1 MNSLAALGLTLA
13 VFLLLGVPVVAT
25 LVRVFLVQTEIAG
38 PARQQEVV
46 TYVTERTDPHDTVL
60 VWGANT
66 VVNFLADRRSP
77 TQFHYGYPLIVPD
90 ELSDEYILEAVRD
103 LERIGDEAK
112 KIAKLALKLTE
123 EGPAPRG
130 YFELRHIGAAVS
142 EMLHDA
148 LDAFTRLDVDAALE
162 VVRRDKTVD
171 QEYRSATRELVTYMM
186 EDPRNI
192 TFCIHLLFCAKNIER
207 IGDHATNI
215 AETVHYVITG
225 VPLTDER
232 PKKDTTSTTPVEF
245 APKD

>member
-1 MNSLAALGLTLA
+1 MASEHHISHQFDAELEAIKSRVLAMGGIVERQIEDA
-13 VFLLLGVPVVAT
+13 VVAIIDADSQRADEI
-25 LVRVFLVQTEIAG
+25 LVKRQPAASDLRLV
-38 PARQQEVV
+38 
-46 TYVTERTDPHDTVL
+46 
-60 VWGANT
+60 
-66 VVNFLADRRSP
+66 
-77 TQFHYGYPLIVPD
+77 LI
-90 ELSDEYILEAVRD
+90 ITKAVRD

-186 EDPRNI
+186 EDPRSISRVMNI
-192 TFCIHLLFCAKNIER
+192 MWALRSLER
-207 IGDHATNI
+207 IGDHSRNI
-215 AETVHYVITG
+215 AEYVFYLVKGQDLRHVGLENIESTV
-225 VPLTDER
+225 
-232 PKKDTTSTTPVEF
+232 KSWK
-245 APKD
+245 